1 MSRWGAS
8 ENTFKHL
15 HDKHPFHYHPGFKT
29 VDSENQLITNPAIK
43 TAEKEIKSIRKNLGK
58 KYKKNSKAREVL
70 NKDGSRRENSLKA
83 RLESEISQLE
93 AELTERLNEKND
105 LSEKFDT
112 STLEDY
118 KSFKKIDNEG
128 KNLFDFVTASL
139 WNARK
144 EMTDWLLCYYPYEN
158 EYVDLFYAITK
169 CHGWIKSEAD
179 RVVVRLEPLQQP
191 SRRKAQEQLC
201 RKLNAL
207 SAYIPIGKILQ
218 IEVGSSPIKI
228 TNSNGFKK
236 TRLKHALTRGK
247 KG

>member
-15 HDKHPFHYHPGFKT
+15 QDKHPFHYIPGFKI
-29 VDSENQLITNPAIK
+29 VDSEKQIITNPAIK
-43 TAEKEIKSIRKNLGK
+43 VLNNEIKTIRKQLDK
-58 KYKKNSKAREVL
+58 THKKNSKTKEVF
-70 NKDGSRRENSLKA
+70 NKDGSKRENSLKV
-83 RLESEISQLE
+83 RLESEINQLE
-93 AELTERLNEKND
+93 AEYKELLKKKKELPEKVD
-105 LSEKFDT
+105 V

-144 EMTDWLLCYYPYEN
+144 DMTDWLLCHYPNEN
-158 EYVDLFYAITK
+158 EYVDLFYAITQ

-179 RVVVRLEPLQQP
+179 RVIVRLEPLQQP
-191 SRRKAQEQLC
+191 IRRIAQEQFC
-201 RKLNAL
+201 KKLNSL

-218 IEVGSSPIKI
+218 IEVGTSPIK
-228 TNSNGFKK
+228 K
-236 TRLKHALTRGK
+236 
-247 KG
+247 